1 MDRSSTRARAADV
14 LQVRAVSS
22 GRELDEWIALT
33 DRIYADTPQFVPP
46 LRGQLRD
53 FHARK
58 APYFRY
64 GDIDFVSV
72 VRAGVVV
79 GRTTAH
85 TNSKLDAKLGARHLL
100 FGFTEFADD
109 AEVFDALVDELLRR
123 ARPAGAKGLLGPV
136 NLLPNQSGGVVTAGY
151 EQRSFV
157 DGSYS
162 RPYYPAHYERHGFTR
177 RFEGETFVL
186 TGLDRLP
193 TPVDEIVRFDDAR
206 LEQEQLDVRPV
217 NRRRMQEE
225 LAALREMLNRSF
237 AQLGYYTEIDEDELA
252 YQVAG
257 LDFLLDERLA
267 LYLYKDGRPIAF
279 ILCIPDISEFVRK
292 VNGDLGLRN
301 QLRLLLTKGRYRSEA
316 ICVVQGTVPEEQGK
330 GYLAL
335 LMRELLRNLEAG
347 GYHTLRGTFIEHQ
360 NVASSRYADRI
371 GEPLHQVAFYSR
383 EVT

>member
-1 MDRSSTRARAADV
+1 MVEARV
-14 LQVRAVSS
+14 VSS
-22 GRELDEWIALT
+22 RRELDEWIALT
-33 DRIYADTPQFVPP
+33 DRVYADTPQFVPP

-64 GDIDFVSV
+64 GDIELVSV
-72 VRAGVVV
+72 VRDGVVV

-85 TNSKLDAKLGARHLL
+85 TSSKLDAKLGAKQLL
-100 FGFTEFADD
+100 FGFTEFVDD

-123 ARPAGAKGLLGPV
+123 ARLVDATRLFGPA
-136 NLLPNQSGGVVTAGY
+136 NLLPNQSGGVVTSGY

-162 RPYYPAHYERHGFTR
+162 RRYYPAHYERHGFTR

-186 TGLDRLP
+186 TGLDRP
-193 TPVDEIVRFDDAR
+193 PAPVDEIVRFDDAR
-206 LEQEQLDVRPV
+206 LEQEKLEVRPV

-225 LAALREMLNRSF
+225 LAVLRGMLNASF
-237 AQLGYYTEIDEDELA
+237 SQLGYYTEVDEDELA

-257 LDFLLDERLA
+257 LAFLLDERLA
-267 LYLYKDGRPIAF
+267 LYLYKEGRPIAF

-292 VNGDLGLRN
+292 ANGDLGLRN
-301 QLRLLLTKGRYRSEA
+301 QLRLLLTRSRYRSEA
-316 ICVVQGTVPEEQGK
+316 ICVVQGTIPEEQGK

-335 LMRELLRNLEAG
+335 LMRELLRNLEAN

-371 GEPLHQVAFYSR
+371 GQPLHQVAFYSR
-383 EVT
+383 EVA

>member
-1 MDRSSTRARAADV
+1 V
-14 LQVRAVSS
+14 
-22 GRELDEWIALT
+22 
-33 DRIYADTPQFVPP
+33 
-46 LRGQLRD
+46 LRG
-53 FHARK
+53 
-58 APYFRY
+58 
-64 GDIDFVSV
+64 
-72 VRAGVVV
+72 GVVAA
-79 GRTTAH
+79 RTTAH
-85 TNSKLDAKLGARHLL
+85 SNSKLDDKLGARHLL
-100 FGFTEFADD
+100 FGFTEFVDD
-109 AEVFDALVDELLRR
+109 AEVFEALVNELLRR
-123 ARPAGAKGLLGPV
+123 AQAAGATRLLGPV
-136 NLLPNQSGGVVTAGY
+136 NLLPNQSGGVVTSGY

-162 RPYYPAHYERHGFTR
+162 RPYYPAHYERHGFAR

-193 TPVDEIVRFDDAR
+193 APVDEIVRFDDAR
-206 LEQEQLDVRPV
+206 LEQEKLELRPV
-217 NRRRMQEE
+217 NRRRMKDEV
-225 LAALREMLNRSF
+225 AVLRAMLNASF
-237 AQLGYYTEIDEDELA
+237 SQLGYYTEIDEDELA

-301 QLRLLLTKGRYRSEA
+301 QVRLLLTKSRYRNEA
-316 ICVVQGTVPEEQGK
+316 ICVVQGTIPDEQGK

-335 LMRELLRNLEAG
+335 LMRELLRNLEAH

-371 GEPLHQVAFYSR
+371 GQPLHQVAFYSR
-383 EVT
+383 EVA